1 MAIVMSIARTVAI
14 VTSFA
19 RTVAIVMSIA
29 DRAPAALTIDAAQRG
44 HALAMG
50 STVARDARASIAIA
64 TAPIDARSI
73 DDSRAT
79 YSSADVTPRKLVC
92 DF

>member
-1 MAIVMSIARTVAI
+1 MAI

-19 RTVAIVMSIA
+19 RTVAIGMSIA
-29 DRAPAALTIDAAQRG
+29 DRAPAPSPSTLPQRVSRTRE
-44 HALAMG
+44 G

-79 YSSADVTPRKLVC
+79 LQFSRRDAEKIGVRFLTFHTLC
-92 DF
+92 A